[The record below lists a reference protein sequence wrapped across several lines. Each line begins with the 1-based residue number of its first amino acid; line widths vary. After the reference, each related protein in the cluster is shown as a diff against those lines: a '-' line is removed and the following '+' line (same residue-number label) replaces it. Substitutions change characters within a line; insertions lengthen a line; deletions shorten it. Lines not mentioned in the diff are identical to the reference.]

1 MVKKITDSSPKT
13 MRSAVQNIGEDSL
26 AIRAAWLH
34 YAGGLTQAE
43 VAKKLRVAGVKAH
56 RLISRATQAGAVKVT
71 IDGDI
76 AECVSLEYRLTD
88 LYGLSY
94 CEVTPDLH
102 EHGLPLRALGIAGAG
117 YLRRELERGQCDL
130 IGFGHGRTIA
140 AVVEQLPRM
149 SAGDTK
155 FVSLLGGLNRNY
167 AANPHDVMHRLAGK
181 TGAEA
186 YFMPVPFFANSK
198 GDREVLLA
206 QRGVRDVLDMAA
218 RSAVKLVGIGTVN
231 PDAYLVSSG
240 MIELAEIEDIKAKG
254 GVGELLGHFFDETG
268 TTIETPLTDRTM
280 SVGLTGLK
288 DTQIVAV
295 AGGEEKSGAIRSAMR
310 SGYLSGLITDER
322 TANVLVSQNLS

>member
-1 MVKKITDSSPKT
+1 MQST
-13 MRSAVQNIGEDSL
+13 GEDSL

-34 YAGGLTQAE
+34 YAGGLTQAD
-43 VAKKLRVAGVKAH
+43 VAKKLRIAGVKAH
-56 RLISRATQAGAVKVT
+56 RLISRANQAGAVKVT
-71 IDGDI
+71 IDGEV
-76 AECVSLEYRLTD
+76 AECVSLENRLSD

-102 EHGLPLRALGIAGAG
+102 ESALPLRALGIAGAG
-117 YLRRELERGQCDL
+117 YLRRELERGQCNL
-130 IGFGHGRTIA
+130 IGFGHGRTLA

-149 SAGDTK
+149 SAGETK

-186 YFMPVPFFANSK
+186 YFMPVPFFANSQ
-198 GDREVLLA
+198 GDGEVLLA
-206 QRGVRDVLDMAA
+206 QRGVRDVLNMGAK
-218 RSAVKLVGIGTVN
+218 SSLKLVGIGTVE

-240 MIELAEIEDIKAKG
+240 MIELAEIEDIKEKG
-254 GVGELLGHFFDETG
+254 GIGELLGHFFDEAG
-268 TTIETPLTDRTM
+268 SVIETPLTDRTM

-288 DTQIVAV
+288 DTEIVAV
-295 AGGEEKSGAIRSAMR
+295 AGGEEKIRAIRSALR

-322 TANVLVSQNLS
+322 TANALVSQNLS

>member
-1 MVKKITDSSPKT
+1 
-13 MRSAVQNIGEDSL
+13 MRNAVQNNGEDSL

-34 YAGGLTQAE
+34 YAGGMTQAD

-56 RLISRATQAGAVKVT
+56 RLISRANQAGAVKVI

-76 AECVSLEYRLTD
+76 AECVSLESRLTD
-88 LYGLSY
+88 LFGLSY

-102 EHGLPLRALGIAGAG
+102 EDGLPLRALGIAGAG

-130 IGFGHGRTIA
+130 VGFGHGRTLA
-140 AVVEQLPRM
+140 AVVGHLPHM

-167 AANPHDVMHRLAGK
+167 AANPHDVMHRLADK

-186 YFMPVPFFANSK
+186 YFMPVPFFANSQD
-198 GDREVLLA
+198 DREVLLA
-206 QRGVRDVLDMAA
+206 QRGVRDVLNMAA
-218 RSAVKLVGIGTVN
+218 KSSLKLVGVGTVE

-240 MIELAEIEDIKAKG
+240 MIELGEIEDIKTKG
-254 GVGELLGHFFDETG
+254 GIGELLGHFFDATG
-268 TTIETPLTDRTM
+268 ATIETPLTDRTM
-280 SVGLTGLK
+280 SVDLTGIK

-295 AGGEEKSGAIRSAMR
+295 AGGDEKIGAIRSVLE

-322 TANVLVSQNLS
+322 TANALVNQNCSEMGL

>member
-1 MVKKITDSSPKT
+1 M
-13 MRSAVQNIGEDSL
+13 QNTGEDSL

-34 YAGGLTQAE
+34 YAGGLTQAD
-43 VAKKLRVAGVKAH
+43 VAKKLRIPGVKAH
-56 RLISRATQAGAVKVT
+56 RLISRANQAGAVKVT

-76 AECVSLEYRLTD
+76 AECVALENRLTE

-102 EHGLPLRALGIAGAG
+102 EEGLPLRALGSAGAG
-117 YLRRELERGQCDL
+117 YLRRELERGQCEL
-130 IGFGHGRTIA
+130 IGFGHGRTLA
-140 AVVEQLPRM
+140 AVVGQLPHM
-149 SAGDTK
+149 SAGVTK

-167 AANPHDVMHRLAGK
+167 AANPHDVMHRLADK

-186 YFMPVPFFANSK
+186 YFMPVPFFANSQ

-206 QRGVRDVLDMAA
+206 QHGVRDVLDMAA
-218 RSAVKLVGIGTVN
+218 RSAVKLVGVGTVE

-254 GVGELLGHFFDETG
+254 GIGELLGHFFDEAG
-268 TTIETPLTDRTM
+268 ATIETPLTDRTL
-280 SVGLTGLK
+280 SVGLTGLE

-310 SGYLSGLITDER
+310 SGFLSGLITDER
-322 TANVLVSQNLS
+322 TANVLVNQNLS